1 MYTYIKN
8 KEMYVKKEKLKV
20 LFKMETLTIFTTG
33 VRENQHRIENF
44 KMGQEAEGLQQNPE
58 RQGLETML
66 VQELGEGEEE
76 EKGKQQA

>member
-1 MYTYIKN
+1 
-8 KEMYVKKEKLKV
+8 MYVKKEKLKV

-44 KMGQEAEGLQQNPE
+44 KMGQEAEGLQQQNSE
-58 RQGLETML
+58 HQGLETMV